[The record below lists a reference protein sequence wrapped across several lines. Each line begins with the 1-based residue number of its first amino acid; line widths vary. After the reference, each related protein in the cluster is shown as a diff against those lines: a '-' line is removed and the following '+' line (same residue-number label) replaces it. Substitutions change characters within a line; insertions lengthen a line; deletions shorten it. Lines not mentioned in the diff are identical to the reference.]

1 MAAASRLRRPRS
13 GDRWPDQRH
22 PSATTA
28 AARRMITSMDT
39 RPLVPPQLVL
49 GLVTFILGAVFLAD
63 SAGMLNAESP
73 VSLWP
78 IALVAL
84 GLIVVL
90 QPDNANRL
98 VGAVLIIAGVWL
110 LLNNIGLWSYSFWR
124 TWPYLLVIFGA
135 WMLYRVR
142 RMRGWERDSRG
153 AGFAFLNSLTRRAA
167 SGRFEAGEF
176 SAVAGECDIDLGD
189 VTIADGNAET
199 VIDAF
204 VLFGRMTLRVPA
216 GWRVATRILPLRG
229 RVDPVPPPAGA
240 IGPTVV
246 VQGSAICSKVSV
258 AAAR

>member
-1 MAAASRLRRPRS
+1 M
-13 GDRWPDQRH
+13 
-22 PSATTA
+22 
-28 AARRMITSMDT
+28 
-39 RPLVPPQLVL
+39 
-49 GLVTFILGAVFLAD
+49 FLAD
-63 SAGMLNAESP
+63 SAGMLSAESAI
-73 VSLWP
+73 SLWP
-78 IALVAL
+78 IGLVAL

-90 QPDNANRL
+90 QPDDANRL

-142 RMRGWERDSRG
+142 RMREWEGESRV
-153 AGFAFLNSLTRRAA
+153 AGFAFLNSLTRQAA
-167 SGRFEAGEF
+167 SAQFEAGEF

-204 VLFGRMTLRVPA
+204 ALFGRMTLRVPA
-216 GWRVATRILPLRG
+216 GWRVDNRILPLLG
-229 RVDPVPPPAGA
+229 RVDTVATPSGA

>member
-1 MAAASRLRRPRS
+1 M
-13 GDRWPDQRH
+13 
-22 PSATTA
+22 T
-28 AARRMITSMDT
+28 TSMNT

-49 GLVTFILGAVFLAD
+49 GMVTFILGAVFLAD
-63 SAGMLNAESP
+63 SAGMLSAESAM
-73 VSLWP
+73 SLWP
-78 IALVAL
+78 IGLVAL

-90 QPDNANRL
+90 QPDDANRL

-110 LLNNIGLWSYSFWR
+110 LLNNIGLWPYSLWR

-142 RMRGWERDSRG
+142 RMREWEGESQV
-153 AGFAFLNSLTRRAA
+153 AAFAFLNRLTRQAA
-167 SGRFEAGEF
+167 KARFDAGEF

-189 VTIADGNAET
+189 ATITEGSPET

-216 GWRVATRILPLRG
+216 GWRVDNRILPVLG
-229 RVDPVPPPAGA
+229 RVDTLMPPSSAV
-240 IGPTVV
+240 GPTVV